1 MDVCVE
7 VQLFMYIT
15 LFIWYCCN
23 KLGDLIK
30 EIVLLSFSGKIPD
43 EQTAL
48 QLAPSAMAGLM
59 PGQPTWPSNV
69 ISQVNIFSVFTSLAV
84 VYIIFIKK

>member
-1 MDVCVE
+1 M
-7 VQLFMYIT
+7 
-15 LFIWYCCN
+15 
-23 KLGDLIK
+23 GDLIK

-69 ISQVNIFSVFTSLAV
+69 ISQVNMFNVFTSFAV
-84 VYIIFIKK
+84 VHLIFIKFITVNICQHLNKARYGYKII

>member
-1 MDVCVE
+1 MLSVSRITIVCS
-7 VQLFMYIT
+7 I
-15 LFIWYCCN
+15 I
-23 KLGDLIK
+23 
-30 EIVLLSFSGKIPD
+30 SFSGKIPD

-69 ISQVNIFSVFTSLAV
+69 ISQVNKCIFC
-84 VYIIFIKK
+84 

>member
-1 MDVCVE
+1 
-7 VQLFMYIT
+7 MYIT
-15 LFIWYCCN
+15 LFVLYCCN

-69 ISQVNIFSVFTSLAV
+69 ISQVNIFNVFTSLAV
-84 VYIIFIKK
+84 VHLIFYIKVNL

>member
-1 MDVCVE
+1 M
-7 VQLFMYIT
+7 
-15 LFIWYCCN
+15 
-23 KLGDLIK
+23 GDLIK

-69 ISQVNIFSVFTSLAV
+69 ISQVNIFNVFTSLAV
-84 VYIIFIKK
+84 VHLIFYKKVNL